1 MTLASIFQS
10 GVSIQFYI
18 VLSTLLFCIGAI
30 GVLVRRNAI
39 ILLMCIELML
49 NAVNLLM
56 VAFSTYFGK
65 ADGQIFVFFIMVVA
79 AAEATVGL
87 SILVMAY
94 RNLRTTD
101 CPATCRCID
110 KWYNRQ
116 RSSKSSRRCN
126 CYECNVYCLCL
137 CANSFQFCA

>member
-1 MTLASIFQS
+1 MVLGSIFNA
-10 GVSIQFYI
+10 GVSIEYYI
-18 VLSTLLFCIGAI
+18 VLSTILFVIGAI
-30 GVLVRRNAI
+30 GVMVRRNAI

-49 NAVNLLM
+49 NAVNLLL

-94 RNLRTTD
+94 RNIRTTD
-101 CPATCRCID
+101 VGLFN
-110 KWYNRQ
+110 KL
-116 RSSKSSRRCN
+116 KG
-126 CYECNVYCLCL
+126 
-137 CANSFQFCA
+137 

>member
-1 MTLASIFQS
+1 MVLGSIFNA
-10 GVSIQFYI
+10 GVPIDHYI
-18 VLSTLLFCIGAI
+18 ILSTVLFVIGAL
-30 GVLVRRNAI
+30 GVMIRRNAI

-49 NAVNLLM
+49 NAVNLLL

-65 ADGQIFVFFIMVVA
+65 GDGQVFVFFIMVVA

-101 CPATCRCID
+101 VGLFNQQ
-110 KWYNRQ
+110 KG
-116 RSSKSSRRCN
+116 
-126 CYECNVYCLCL
+126 
-137 CANSFQFCA
+137 